1 MAGSLSFK
9 ISHRGPGPLGSTDP
23 EVPGCPTRSRQ
34 GREGKDWPRNSS
46 GRSRLLVYNSRL
58 RFRQAPASPQ
68 PLHPG
73 RPELGPDRV
82 GSGLSQHLGKTPARA
97 PLLSFWKGT
106 YVPGVSAPWVASL
119 HFPRTDRSLL
129 GTGLHSAE
137 GCLGAS
143 HREDGGGPKLATR
156 DLKLRLPRCPL
167 VMTDSLGIV

>member
-9 ISHRGPGPLGSTDP
+9 ISHWGPGPLGSTDP
-23 EVPGCPTRSRQ
+23 EAPGCPTRSRQ

-46 GRSRLLVYNSRL
+46 GRSRLLVYNR

-73 RPELGPDRV
+73 RSELARTAV

-97 PLLSFWKGT
+97 PLLPFWKGT
-106 YVPGVSAPWVASL
+106 RVPGVSAPWVASL
-119 HFPRTDRSLL
+119 HFPRTGRSLL

-143 HREDGGGPKLATR
+143 HREDGGGLNLATR
-156 DLKLRLPRCPL
+156 DLELRLPRCTL
-167 VMTDSLGIV
+167 VMTHLA